1 MKENIIPTTIAVDVD
16 SSDTPEKSDNLKD
29 FKLNRRLAAIR
40 SFIHLLCRIHP
51 NLAVK
56 LLVFLFLRPR
66 RRPITYLDQLPDGA
80 EPVTIVHN
88 LLQLKGYQWGKGDK
102 TVLLVHGWESHLGH
116 MLPLVQPLVSSG
128 YRVIA
133 FDGPG
138 HGQSP
143 QLLSNMFEF
152 GEAVRAAIE
161 QHGPIHAVVAK
172 SFGGGATALVLAR
185 QQDLDIKR
193 LILISPMNH
202 IRQHID
208 IFNQLADMPAN
219 ILTRFV
225 KTVERRIG
233 VYLEA
238 CDVTDAMK
246 KLTIPI
252 LILHDTEDRVIPVA
266 GSRELAQLAANAQF
280 VETRHLGHKG
290 IVRSKQVSSA
300 MLEFLKEGINLEMTL
315 Q

>member
-1 MKENIIPTTIAVDVD
+1 MKENAIPPTIVADAH
-16 SSDTPEKSDNLKD
+16 SIASQEESDNLKD
-29 FKLNRRLAAIR
+29 FKLNRRLAFIR
-40 SFIHLLCRIHP
+40 SFIHFLCRVQP
-51 NLAVK
+51 NLAVR

-66 RRPITYLDQLPDGA
+66 RRPISYLDQLPDGA
-80 EPVTIVHN
+80 EPIRIFHN
-88 LLQLKGYQWGKGDK
+88 LLQLKGYQWGRGDK

-128 YRVIA
+128 YKVIA

-152 GEAVRAAIE
+152 GDAVRAAIE

-185 QQDLDIKR
+185 QPELQIAR

-202 IRQHID
+202 IRQHIG
-208 IFNQLADMPAN
+208 IFNQLAGMSEY
-219 ILTRFV
+219 IFSRFV
-225 KTVERRIG
+225 ESVEKRIG

-238 CDVTDAMK
+238 CDVADALT
-246 KLTIPI
+246 KLTVPT
-252 LILHDTEDRVIPVA
+252 LILHDCEDRVIPIS
-266 GSRELAQLAANAQF
+266 GSRELARIAAHVNL
-280 VETRHLGHKG
+280 VETRNLGHKS
-290 IVRSKQVSSA
+290 IVRSKQISSA
-300 MLEFLKEGINLEMTL
+300 MLGFLRENAG
-315 Q
+315 